1 MDAYQCDGLYP
12 WDAAAG
18 TLIVQEAG
26 GHVVDSS
33 GGVFDLMHPNYL
45 ATSTE
50 ALSSQFMKE
59 ERMAD
64 EWLVKNKDTRFMVED
79 IHYKDDEKVQ

>member
-1 MDAYQCDGLYP
+1 VDAYQCDGLYP

-50 ALSSQFMKE
+50 ALSCQFMKE

-64 EWLVKNKDTRFMVED
+64 ECLVKKQDTRFMVED
-79 IHYKDDEKVQ
+79 IHYKDDEKIQ